1 VTSRTS
7 ATTLSALILGVAV
20 ILSGCTEAAPSGA
33 AAGPAAP
40 PATTAGNGC
49 SEAPAAVEEHL
60 NSSDVASVVV
70 EGQCTSIVITTELA
84 DDDVATGRRLCDT
97 AGEVAYTGDINGVRV
112 LSASG
117 QELSVG
123 ITGAKCLP

>member
-1 VTSRTS
+1 
-7 ATTLSALILGVAV
+7 LILGVAAA
-20 ILSGCTEAAPSGA
+20 LSGCAEAEPTGA

-40 PATTAGNGC
+40 PAATTADSGC
-49 SEAPAAVEEHL
+49 AEAPAVVQQHL
-60 NSSDVASVVV
+60 NSSDVESVVV

-84 DDDVATGRRLCDT
+84 DDDVATGRQLCDT
-97 AGEVAYTGDINGVRV
+97 AGEVAYTGDINAVRV

-123 ITGAKCLP
+123 ITDAKCLP